1 MRRILLTCA
10 VLGMVALTARRVRA
24 RDPGE
29 VSVGGSYGEHEA
41 HVTCGPDV
49 RVRNVDV
56 GAHWH
61 QQLLLEGARHGP
73 SVDLRGGAGRVS
85 IARIHDATG
94 PAADARLVGG
104 GQLLLGWDW
113 SRFGF
118 GLGGG
123 IFSTAEG
130 AYAGAGTQSILLP
143 SLDLRVTTFDG
154 SVDVA
159 FGIGAPRVPVVARK
173 WGLHGEVVGKA
184 RRWEVAVGGYA
195 PLWGDLEHSLGT
207 YVRIGAPVGP
217 VRVDLLDAVE
227 VFAWDRRLGYR
238 FGAGVTIPFR

>member
-1 MRRILLTCA
+1 
-10 VLGMVALTARRVRA
+10 MVALTARRVRA
-24 RDPGE
+24 RSPGE
-29 VSVGGSYGEHEA
+29 VSVGGAYGEHEA

-61 QQLLLEGARHGP
+61 QQLTLAGATHGP
-73 SVDLRGGAGRVS
+73 SFDLRGGAGRVS
-85 IARIHDATG
+85 VARAYDANG
-94 PAADARLVGG
+94 PFVGPRVVGG

-118 GLGGG
+118 GIGGG
-123 IFSTAEG
+123 LFQTADG
-130 AYAGAGTQSILLP
+130 VYPGDGTRALLLP

-159 FGIGAPRVPVVARK
+159 FGLGAPRVPVVART
-173 WGLHGEVVGKA
+173 WGLHGEIAG
-184 RRWEVAVGGYA
+184 RPGRWEVGVGGYA
-195 PLWGDLEHSLGT
+195 PLWGDLEHAVGT
-207 YVRIGAPVGP
+207 YVRVGAPVGP
-217 VRVDLLDAVE
+217 VRVDVLDAVE